1 MSTWALAESLLD
13 EGEGDD
19 ALAKLLRRITAT
31 QGEHEADELRD
42 KLKGMPLRDVKK
54 FVSLRYMDPKAD
66 DLADRMVAGFQGMA
80 VGPYSAPVAAAPPAS
95 GQKRGEAPSDRPDP
109 RKPWA
114 APLGNKIKGLP
125 SALPPQDEPSKGG
138 DDDFGAEEPTERDAD
153 IDSLMGRTRGER
165 PSGFV
170 DPAKMQATK
179 SQQAA
184 TVGASRA
191 KEKESGIIDAQKR
204 LWHFAQK
211 YGPDSPTERGTPRND
226 QERASAQRL
235 VDRMAAQYGVPVPAT
250 DSNGRPKILSADQLM
265 RRREAEPASGKRAPA
280 AVHKPPFRGT
290 YVGQV
295 WRPSGVGQQVTR
307 WFADMATGQMARA
320 KRETN
325 PRLEGDEVVWSGTEW
340 VPAELWL
347 NKVKSGQVQPRM
359 TKTDVPTDAGS
370 LPFSWAKKRHARLD

>member
-1 MSTWALAESLLD
+1 MSTWALAAQLLD

-19 ALAKLLRRITAT
+19 ALAKLLRRITVM
-31 QGEHEADELRD
+31 QGEHEADQLRD

-80 VGPYSAPVAAAPPAS
+80 VGPYAAPIEPAPPQA

-125 SALPPQDEPSKGG
+125 TALPPKKNEPEPEQE
-138 DDDFGAEEPTERDAD
+138 FGAEEPTERDVD
-153 IDSLMGRTRGER
+153 IDQLMGRTRGER

-170 DPAKMQATK
+170 DPVRMQATK

-184 TVGASRA
+184 AVGATRA
-191 KEKESGIIDAQKR
+191 KEKESGIVDAQKR

-211 YGPDSPTERGTPRND
+211 YGPDSPTERGTPRNEA
-226 QERASAQRL
+226 ERAHAQRL
-235 VDRMAAQYGVPVPAT
+235 VDRMAAQYGVPVPET

-265 RRREAEPASGKRAPA
+265 RRREAEPTAAGKRAPS

-295 WRPSGVGQQVTR
+295 WRPNGVGQQVTR

-347 NKVKSGQVQPRM
+347 NKVKSGGVQPRM
-359 TKTDVPTDAGS
+359 TRTDVPTDAGS
-370 LPFSWAKKRHARLD
+370 LPFSWAKKRQARLD